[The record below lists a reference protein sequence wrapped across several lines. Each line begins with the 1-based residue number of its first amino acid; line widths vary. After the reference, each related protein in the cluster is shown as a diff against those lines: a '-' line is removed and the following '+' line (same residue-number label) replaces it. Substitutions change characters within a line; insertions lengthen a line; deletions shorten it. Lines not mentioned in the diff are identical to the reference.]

1 MKGTYKV
8 YDSEQREW
16 KELPLFFKG
25 DSVKLKIENDHL
37 YASYD
42 EEKT

>member
-25 DSVKLKIENDHL
+25 DPAKLKIENNHL
-37 YASYD
+37 YVSYD
-42 EEKT
+42 GEKT